1 LYHTRRY
8 LTDQVTLMRVHR
20 FDPADVQFSD
30 ALVSLAVLM
39 F

>member
-1 LYHTRRY
+1 
-8 LTDQVTLMRVHR
+8 MRVHR

>member
-1 LYHTRRY
+1 
-8 LTDQVTLMRVHR
+8 MRVHR

-30 ALVSLAVLM
+30 ALVSSAVLM